1 MNIESHDT
9 SERFLYKLNHSILC
23 LRAQEGTLEN
33 DMKNLDMLHEL
44 YYDIRYARITNKAS
58 IEPSVLLERKLKTI
72 YKHLAQTINKLYQRQ
87 RQRLIRLHT
96 QILEEELKNPKSETF
111 RKQELQT
118 LSSRIVPFCNGI
130 SLLLP

>member
-23 LRAQEGTLEN
+23 LRAQGTLEN